1 MSEITKEELLA
12 MIDVQAKAAT
22 AMESIANSN
31 RQISEQNKETV
42 RLQSEIVKSIAE
54 EREKCTANICI
65 VLEKGLKAALT
76 AASPNTTVIETIA
89 KDTFWIKII
98 FGSIAFITAIVGG
111 IMAFSHHL
119 ATVANV
125 GVK

>member
-42 RLQSEIVKSIAE
+42 RLQAELVKSLAE
-54 EREKCTANICI
+54 EREKCTANICV

-76 AASPNTTVIETIA
+76 VATPNNTTLDAIA

-98 FGSIAFITAIVGG
+98 FGSIAFIAGIVGA

-119 ATVANV
+119 ATF
-125 GVK
+125 GGK

>member
-42 RLQSEIVKSIAE
+42 KNQAE
-54 EREKCTANICI
+54 LIKTLSDEREKCTANICI

-76 AASPNTTVIETIA
+76 AASPNTTVIDTIA
-89 KDTFWIKII
+89 KDTSWIKVI
-98 FGSIAFITAIVGG
+98 FGSIAFIVAIVGG
-111 IMAFSHHL
+111 IMAFTHHL
-119 ATVANV
+119 ATL